1 MLAIKQDSHY
11 TRLPQARAS
20 HLPQPMQLR
29 SILLFLLAFI
39 TACISPFY
47 EARAAETTP
56 LSLPDIG
63 DAGGNLITPEQERLI
78 GREFMRSVRRSL
90 DILDDPAVTAYLQ
103 NLGER
108 LISQVDGHEQK
119 VTFFLINDPSI
130 NAFAGPGG
138 YIGVHAGLILS
149 ARTEGELVS
158 VLAHEL
164 SHVVQRHLV
173 RSFEAGQRVE
183 IATIAAMIAA
193 ILIGSQNPQAGE
205 AVLTGAMAG
214 SVQQQLS
221 YSRMHEQEAD
231 RVGITMMSRAGF
243 DPRQMVSFFET
254 LQSANRYAGLRA
266 LELLQTHPLTLSRIA
281 DARNR
286 AEQIATGSKGDDLTF
301 QLIKAR
307 VKVLSGD
314 SIYLQRQKTADE
326 IPQAAIQYRQALS
339 WLSEKQYDKARN
351 AIRQLL
357 KNDTQRVLYHLTA
370 AEIELAADKPR
381 AAHKVLASALILFP
395 NNLPLTEMLAET
407 LLKEGN
413 ATEASALLEQQ
424 LRYRPERRLYAL
436 HFQAAK
442 MARRYADAYQ
452 SLAELQ
458 YIDGNTV
465 QAITYLNQA
474 IEQGTKNQ
482 YEQLAMQARLAA
494 WKKEVQ
500 TGQADGNKKH

>member
-1 MLAIKQDSHY
+1 
-11 TRLPQARAS
+11 
-20 HLPQPMQLR
+20 MQLR
-29 SILLFLLAFI
+29 SILLFLLVFI
-39 TACISPFY
+39 AGSSAPFY
-47 EARAAETTP
+47 EAGAAEASP
-56 LSLPDIG
+56 LNLPDIG

-78 GREFMRSVRRSL
+78 GREFMRNVRQSL
-90 DILDDPAVTAYLQ
+90 DILDDPAITAYLQ

-108 LISQVDGHEQK
+108 LISQVDGYEQK
-119 VTFFLINDPSI
+119 VTFFLVNDPSI

-173 RSFEAGQRVE
+173 RSFEAGQRMEV
-183 IATIAAMIAA
+183 ATIAAMIAA
-193 ILIGSQNPQAGE
+193 ILIGSQNALAGQ

-214 SVQQQLS
+214 SAQQQLS

-231 RVGITMMSRAGF
+231 RVGITMMARAGF

-254 LQSANRYAGLRA
+254 LQSTNRYAGLRA
-266 LELLQTHPLTLSRIA
+266 VELLQTHPLTLSRIA

-286 AEQIATGSKGDDLTF
+286 AEQAARGSSGDDLTF

-307 VKVLSGD
+307 VKALSGD
-314 SIYLQRQKTADE
+314 SIYLQRQRSEDT
-326 IPQAAIQYRQALS
+326 IPPAARQYQQVLS
-339 WLSEKQYDKARN
+339 WLSEKKYDQARD
-351 AIRQLL
+351 AIQQLL
-357 KNDTQRVLYHLTA
+357 KADGHRVLYHLSA
-370 AEIELAADKPR
+370 AEIELAADRPQ
-381 AAHKVLASALILFP
+381 AARKVLTAALILFP
-395 NNLPLTEMLAET
+395 NNLPLTELLAET

-436 HFQAAK
+436 HARAAEA
-442 MARRYADAYQ
+442 ARRHADAYQ
-452 SLAELQ
+452 SLAELN
-458 YIDGNTV
+458 YMDGNTLR
-465 QAITYLNQA
+465 AINYLQQA
-474 IEQGTKNQ
+474 IEQDSKSQ
-482 YEQLAMQARLAA
+482 YEQLAMQARLTA

-500 TGQADGNKKH
+500 STQAENDGRKH

>member
-1 MLAIKQDSHY
+1 
-11 TRLPQARAS
+11 
-20 HLPQPMQLR
+20 MQLR
-29 SILLFLLAFI
+29 PIFLFLLALI
-39 TACISPFY
+39 VGSAPPLHAAGATETSP
-47 EARAAETTP
+47 
-56 LSLPDIG
+56 LNLPDIG

-78 GREFMRSVRRSL
+78 GREFMRSVRQSL

-108 LISQVDGHEQK
+108 LISQVDGYEQK
-119 VTFFLINDPSI
+119 VTFFLVNDPSI

-138 YIGVHAGLILS
+138 YIGVHTGLILS

-173 RSFEAGQRVE
+173 RAFEAGQRVE
-183 IATIAAMIAA
+183 VATIAAMIAA
-193 ILIGSQNPQAGE
+193 ILIGSQNSQAGQ

-214 SVQQQLS
+214 SAQQQLS
-221 YSRMHEQEAD
+221 YSRLHEQEAD
-231 RVGITMMSRAGF
+231 RVGITMMARAGF
-243 DPRQMVSFFET
+243 DPRQMVNFFET

-286 AEQIATGSKGDDLTF
+286 AEQISGGSSGDDLTF

-314 SIYLQRQKTADE
+314 SIYLQRQKSEDE
-326 IPQAAIQYRQALS
+326 IPVAARQYRQVLN
-339 WLSEKQYDKARN
+339 WLAKKRYAPARD

-357 KNDTQRVLYHLTA
+357 KGDGHRVLYHLTA
-370 AEIELAADKPR
+370 AEIELAAGRPQ
-381 AAHKVLASALILFP
+381 AARKVLTTALTLFP
-395 NNLPLTEMLAET
+395 NNLALTELLAET

-436 HFQAAK
+436 HARAAE
-442 MARRYADAYQ
+442 AAHRHADAYQ
-452 SLAELQ
+452 SLAELN
-458 YIDGNTV
+458 YMDGNTL
-465 QAITYLNQA
+465 QAINYLQQA
-474 IEQGTKNQ
+474 IEQDSKSQ
-482 YEQLAMQARLAA
+482 YEQLAMQARLTA

-500 TGQADGNKKH
+500 STQAENDGRKH